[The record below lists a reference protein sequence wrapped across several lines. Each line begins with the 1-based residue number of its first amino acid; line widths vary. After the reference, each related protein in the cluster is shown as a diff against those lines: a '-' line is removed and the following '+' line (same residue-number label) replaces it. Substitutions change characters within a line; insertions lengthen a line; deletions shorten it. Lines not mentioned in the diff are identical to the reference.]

1 MCRNNQERISKAIM
15 KLEKEKSKYEYTHP
29 NADIEDTEKIV
40 EFLKRK
46 CMESVK
52 FAEKIERKT
61 LLDCMST
68 LAGAKIILN
77 TYAGREVPVEIL
89 IRVAED
95 FYMLEE
101 ITK

>member
-1 MCRNNQERISKAIM
+1 M

-29 NADIEDTEKIV
+29 NADIEETKKVVD
-40 EFLKRK
+40 FLKQK
-46 CMESVK
+46 CVESVK
-52 FAEKIERKT
+52 FAEKVERKT

-68 LAGAKIILN
+68 LEGAKIILN
-77 TYAGREVPVEIL
+77 TYAGHEVPVEIL